1 MGSIFRSIFIE
12 NKNREQR
19 NKYITRLV
27 HDEPKRMITKEE
39 VYPYADNNNEHIV
52 DLKNVTF
59 TINKFINITS
69 FEPKVPVH
77 SKEYPI
83 ETIDRVYAV
92 KNRVKFMSS
101 VSMINKN
108 HDKIKKS

>member
-39 VYPYADNNNEHIV
+39 VYPYEDNNNEHIV

-59 TINKFINITS
+59 TINNKFINKFINITS
-69 FEPKVPVH
+69 FEPKVPDH
-77 SKEYPI
+77 SK
-83 ETIDRVYAV
+83 
-92 KNRVKFMSS
+92 
-101 VSMINKN
+101 
-108 HDKIKKS
+108 